1 MERNAINELRSYPA
15 IAALVLPA
23 IVFAG
28 AAPASAWAANEP
40 VVTDVRTMAAC
51 DYAAGQQ
58 PENVTVTPDG
68 SLTVSMLGFLNS
80 QPPELLRMQQRR

>member
-1 MERNAINELRSYPA
+1 
-15 IAALVLPA
+15 
-23 IVFAG
+23 
-28 AAPASAWAANEP
+28 
-40 VVTDVRTMAAC
+40 MAAC